1 MEQWKWCDPQHE
13 HVFTIFYSMDPAQE
27 KLEKVDAES
36 FIRRLINKQLRIHTT
51 DSRMFVGVFKCT
63 DPVSYSLPI

>member
-1 MEQWKWCDPQHE
+1 
-13 HVFTIFYSMDPAQE
+13 MDPAQE